1 MSDIATSQR
10 SGCMPQLVTHA
21 SAAAEKER
29 PYRICVR
36 CVMDTSDPEIVFDE
50 AGVCNHCLVYQS
62 RAKNELCTDEAGQAR
77 LARLVDEMQAN
88 GRGKDY
94 DCVIGLSGGVDSSY
108 VAYVV
113 TKKLGLRP
121 LAVHLDNGW
130 NSELAVAN
138 IENIVKTLKIDLY
151 TKVLDWN
158 EFKNLQLS
166 FLKASVPNCEIPTD
180 HAITSTLFRV
190 AREQGIRHI
199 ISGSNFVTEAIMPPT
214 WGYDA
219 RDWRHIKAIHREF
232 GSMRLKQFPR
242 LTAVDFIMSILVR
255 RIRFIPILNFFP
267 YNKQQVIAI
276 IESELG
282 WKNYGRKHGESRFTR
297 YFQEYYLPVKFGYD
311 KRRAHLSTLV
321 NAGQISREKAIES
334 LRESMFSEQELREQT
349 EFFKKKF
356 GIMDT
361 EFTQIMAAPPRR
373 HAEFVTN
380 AWLFSRTSWFH
391 KVGRRIA
398 TGRQVANT

>member
-10 SGCMPQLVTHA
+10 SDQIPQHMPRISATSA
-21 SAAAEKER
+21 SDHL
-29 PYRICVR
+29 YRICVR
-36 CVMDTSDPEIVFDE
+36 CVMDTSDPEISFDE
-50 AGVCNHCLVYQS
+50 EGVCNHCLAYQL
-62 RAKNELCTDEAGQAR
+62 RAQNELCTDERGQER
-77 LARLVDEMQAN
+77 LALLVDEMKTS

-94 DCVIGLSGGVDSSY
+94 DCIIGLSGGVDSSY

-180 HAITSTLFRV
+180 HAITSTLFRA
-190 AREQGIRHI
+190 AREQRVRHI
-199 ISGSNFVTEAIMPPT
+199 ISGSNFVTEAIMPPA

-219 RDWRHIKAIHREF
+219 RDWRHIKAIHRKF
-232 GSMRLKQFPR
+232 GTLPLEQFPR
-242 LTAVDFIMSILVR
+242 LTAVDFILSILVR

-267 YNKQQVIAI
+267 YNKQQVIAT

-282 WKNYGRKHGESRFTR
+282 WKSYGRKHGESRFTR
-297 YFQEYYLPVKFGYD
+297 YFQEFYLPVKFGYD
-311 KRRAHLSTLV
+311 KRRAHLSTLI
-321 NAGQISREKAIES
+321 NAGQISREKAMES
-334 LRESMFSEQELREQT
+334 LREPMFSEQELREQT

-356 GIMDT
+356 GMTDA

-373 HAEFVTN
+373 HAEFKTN

-391 KVGRRIA
+391 KVGRQIA
-398 TGRQVANT
+398 TGRKVANA